1 MTTSVL
7 VMESPVGPIRL
18 AADEEAITSVM
29 FADLDTAVTDPDDE
43 VAPLLGEARRQLRGY
58 FSGSVRTFDLPL
70 ARRGTVFQRRVWS
83 ELEKIPYGVTS
94 SYGDIAR
101 RLGLPMGASRAVGT
115 ANGANPIAIVVPC
128 HRRDRGQGQAGRLRR
143 RPGAQEVPAQ
153 PGVGGDAA
161 LQLTPPW
168 LTRSRRDVNRWP
180 TRRQNGA
187 GGDVSRF
194 SRRYGAGT
202 R

>member
-29 FADLDTAVTDPDDE
+29 FADLDTAVTDPDAE

-94 SYGDIAR
+94 SYGEIAG

-128 HRRDRGQGQAGRLRR
+128 HRVIGAKGKLVGYAAGLERKKFLLNL
-143 RPGAQEVPAQ
+143 ES
-153 PGVGGDAA
+153 AA
-161 LQLTPPW
+161 KPL
-168 LTRSRRDVNRWP
+168 
-180 TRRQNGA
+180 
-187 GGDVSRF
+187 F
-194 SRRYGAGT
+194 S
-202 R
+202 

>member
-29 FADLDTAVTDPDDE
+29 FADLDTALTDPDAE

-94 SYGDIAR
+94 SYG
-101 RLGLPMGASRAVGT
+101 
-115 ANGANPIAIVVPC
+115 
-128 HRRDRGQGQAGRLRR
+128 QGQAGRLRR

-153 PGVGGDAA
+153 PGVGGEAA
-161 LQLTPPW
+161 LQLTPP
-168 LTRSRRDVNRWP
+168 TRQQLPGSV
-180 TRRQNGA
+180 G
-187 GGDVSRF
+187 VS
-194 SRRYGAGT
+194 APD
-202 R
+202 